1 MGVKVIDKNKE
12 LALMQK
18 SYMLGNYFQPNRVLN
33 MVIPKMA
40 DPLPSILA
48 S

>member
-1 MGVKVIDKNKE
+1 
-12 LALMQK
+12 MQK
-18 SYMLGNYFQPNRVLN
+18 SHMLGNYSQLNRVLN
-33 MVIPKMA
+33 MGIPKMA